1 MNREQTLS
9 HMQRCALIAERGEPM
24 TVEEMRE
31 YIRLRAEEMARA
43 ERRRQPSPQLDLG
56 EVA

>member
-24 TVEEMRE
+24 TLDEMRE
-31 YIRLRAEEMARA
+31 YARLRAEEMARA
-43 ERRRQPSPQLDLG
+43 ERRREPSPQLDLG

>member
-9 HMQRCALIAERGEPM
+9 HMQRCRELAERGEPL
-24 TVEEMRE
+24 TLDEMRE
-31 YIRLRAEEMARA
+31 YTRLRAEEMARA

>member
-9 HMQRCALIAERGEPM
+9 HMQRCALIAERGEPL
-24 TVEEMRE
+24 TLDEMRE
-31 YIRLRAEEMARA
+31 YTRLRAAEMARA
-43 ERRRQPSPQLDLG
+43 ERRREPSPQLDLG